1 MGLLDRITQMKG
13 QGMQDSQIIQELQ
26 ESGVPPKDINE
37 ALSQAQIKRAV
48 AAPVDQSMEASIL
61 NHPGEEMEEEYQ
73 QPMQEYNQPQ
83 VPVYSPQEQAYP
95 SEYGQQE
102 YQQQGYA
109 EGYGAEAQQYSQGYA
124 AADSSTLMEIAEQ
137 VFVEK
142 IKKIQSQVDSLTEF
156 KSISQTKLTLMEE
169 RLKRIE
175 SVLDQLQMSILEKVG
190 SYGQNLSSIKKEM
203 SMMQDSFGKVVN
215 EAADNASRRRK

>member
-109 EGYGAEAQQYSQGYA
+109 

>member
-1 MGLLDRITQMKG
+1 MGLLDSITQMKS
-13 QGMQDSQIIQELQ
+13 QGMQDSQIIQSLQ
-26 ESGVPPKDINE
+26 ESGVSPREISE

-73 QPMQEYNQPQ
+73 PPMQEYNQPQ
-83 VPVYSPQEQAYP
+83 APVYAPQEQAYP
-95 SEYGQQE
+95 SEYGQQD
-102 YQQQGYA
+102 YQQQGYG
-109 EGYGAEAQQYSQGYA
+109 EGYSAEAQQYSQGYA

-137 VFVEK
+137 VFSEK

-156 KSISQTKLTLMEE
+156 KNISQTKLTIMEE
-169 RLKRIE
+169 RLKRTE

-203 SMMQDSFGKVVN
+203 SMMQDSFGKVIN
-215 EAADNASRRRK
+215 EAADNARRRK